1 MKKIVF
7 FFAFV
12 LLFTCC
18 KSPRIVTVT
27 EYKERVT
34 HDTSERERVESVRV
48 VRYVRE
54 KGDTVHIIDTV
65 EKYRNLWRVRVQV
78 EQVHDSVPYA
88 VEVQV
93 PVRTRNG
100 YDRFTSWGFWIFVLL
115 ILLRVAWWVVKKY
128 YLRL

>member
-34 HDTSERERVESVRV
+34 HDTIELERVDSVRV

-65 EKYRNLWRVRVQV
+65 EKYRNLWRDRVQV

-100 YDRFTSWGFWIFVLL
+100 YDRFTSWGFWILL
-115 ILLRVAWWVVKKY
+115 LLTLGRIAWGVGKKY
-128 YLRL
+128 YLRV

>member
-34 HDTSERERVESVRV
+34 HDTIERERVDSVRV

-65 EKYRNLWRVRVQV
+65 EKYRNLWRDRVQV
-78 EQVHDSVPYA
+78 EQVHDSVPY
-88 VEVQV
+88 VQEVQV

-100 YDRFTSWGFWIFVLL
+100 YDRFTSWGFWILL
-115 ILLRVAWWVVKKY
+115 LLTLGRIAWWAAKKY
-128 YLRL
+128 YLRI